1 MTTIKTDKH
10 DFSHILKAPA
20 AATLEAI
27 YGPELAAAQLQLE
40 HEAYTL
46 GEARF
51 AKQLERQ
58 VQNGQAADN
67 VAVKPIMQVLH
78 TRYVARIEEWIEETS
93 AKDGKKPHSL
103 AAIRSLGAEKAAA
116 LALKVIFSRIAV
128 TGDQPATALA
138 GQIGNAMEDEAR
150 FGRLRELE
158 GKYFEKHIEKALN
171 QRTDEAHKKA
181 FLSAVEG
188 HIKDLSAFSEWTK
201 EKSISTGYKMIELVI
216 EGCELLERDAI
227 NKGTASEVVTV
238 TLSPAIVDRI
248 NIRAFSLAGMS
259 PVHQPCVVKPKQ
271 WTSIKGGGYWADG
284 QRPTNLVRTGSK
296 AALMRYLDVSMPEV
310 YKAVNTIQNTAWRIN
325 KNVLNVVNVIQEM
338 AEPMV
343 EDFPRFVKQELPLKP
358 EDIDTNEH
366 SLKVWKKSAA
376 VIYRREK
383 ARVSRRMS
391 CEMVISQANKFSS
404 YDAIYFPYNMD
415 WRGRVYAM
423 PQFNPQ
429 GDDMTKGL
437 LTLAQGKPVGATGIY
452 WLMIHTANCA
462 GVDKV
467 DFADRVQWVLDNR
480 ENIIRS
486 AQEPLDFTWW
496 SEQDS
501 PFCFLAACFEMLG
514 AWTEGEA
521 YVSSLP
527 IAFDGSCSGIQHF
540 SAMLRDSVGGAAV
553 NLTNAAD
560 GSVADIYKIVA
571 EKVVAQMEQDLLSG
585 SENSIEAIVNKDT
598 GEITERLVSGSKA
611 LSEAWFEYHVTRKVT
626 KRSVMTLAYGS
637 REFGFK
643 DQLLEDIIRPALD
656 AGKTMFTDPMG
667 AASYMAKLIWDAV
680 TVTVVKAVEAMN
692 WLKAASKLLAQEI
705 KDKKTGTVVKP
716 RMATS
721 WVTTDGFPVW
731 QEYRKPDQKRLKLL
745 FLGQFHIQPTINVG
759 VKEIDAHKQESGIAP
774 NFVHSQ
780 DGAHLRTTINH
791 CNEKYGIESFAVI
804 HDSFG
809 TIPADADNLFKGVR
823 EAMFNTYEGRNL
835 FAEFRD
841 QFIEQ
846 LHESQ
851 IKKLPELPEM
861 GTLDLKD
868 ILESKFAFA

>member
-1 MTTIKTDKH
+1 MTTIKTEKH
-10 DFSHILKAPA
+10 DFDYILKAPA
-20 AATLEAI
+20 TAVLEEL
-27 YGPELAAAQLQLE
+27 YGSELAAQQLALE
-40 HEAYTL
+40 HESYVL
-46 GEARF
+46 GEERF
-51 AKQLERQ
+51 AKLLERQ

-78 TRYVARIEEWIEETS
+78 TRYVLRIEDWIEETA

-116 LALKVIFSRIAV
+116 LALKVIFSRIALC
-128 TGDQPATALA
+128 GDQPATALA

-150 FGRLRELE
+150 YSRLRELE

-181 FLSAVEG
+181 FLAAVVT
-188 HIKDLSAFSEWTK
+188 HIPDLAGFQDWSK
-201 EKSISTGYKMIELVI
+201 EKSISTGYKMIELAI
-216 EGCELLERDAI
+216 EGCELLERDAM
-227 NKGTASEVVTV
+227 NKGTASEVITIS
-238 TLSPAIVDRI
+238 LSPAIVDKI
-248 NIRAFSLAGMS
+248 NVRAFSLAGMS
-259 PVHQPCVVKPKQ
+259 PVQQPCVVPPKP
-271 WTSIKGGGYWADG
+271 WTGIKAGGYWADG
-284 QRPTNLVRTGSK
+284 KRPTHLVRAGSK
-296 AALMRYLDVSMPEV
+296 AALMRYNDVCMPLV
-310 YKAVNTIQNTAWRIN
+310 YSAVNRIQNTAWAIN
-325 KNVLNVVNVIQEM
+325 KKVLDVVTICQDM
-338 AEPMV
+338 AAPLV
-343 EDFPRFVKQELPLKP
+343 ESFPRYQKDELPVKP
-358 EDIDTNEH
+358 EDIETNEH
-366 SLKVWKKSAA
+366 ALKTWKKSAA
-376 VIYRREK
+376 AIYRREK

-391 CEMVISQANKFSS
+391 CELTIKQAHKFAQHE
-404 YDAIYFPYNMD
+404 AIYFPYNLD
-415 WRGRVYAM
+415 WRGRVYAI

-437 LTLAQGKPVGATGIY
+437 LTLAHGKPVGAEGIY
-452 WLMIHTANCA
+452 WLMVHTANCA

-467 DFADRVQWVLDNR
+467 DFAERIQWVNDNKA
-480 ENIIRS
+480 NIMAS
-486 AQEPLDFTWW
+486 AEAPLDFTWW

-501 PFCFLAACFEMLG
+501 PWCFLAACFEMAG
-514 AWTEGEA
+514 VWSEGES

-540 SAMLRDSVGGAAV
+540 SAMLRDEIGGAAV

-560 GSVADIYKIVA
+560 GSVSDIYRIVA
-571 EKVVAQMEQDLLSG
+571 DKVVAQMEIDLVEG
-585 SENSIEAIVNKDT
+585 TENTLEAKTNKDT
-598 GEITERLVSGSKA
+598 GEITEVLMLGSKA
-611 LSEAWFEYHVTRKVT
+611 AAAQWFEYHVTRKVT

-667 AASYMAKLIWDAV
+667 AASYMAKLIWEAV

-692 WLKAASKLLAQEI
+692 WLKAASKLMAAEV
-705 KDKKTGTVVKP
+705 KDKKTKEIVKH
-716 RMATS
+716 RMATT
-721 WVTTDGFPVW
+721 WTTTDGFPVW

-759 VKEIDAHKQESGIAP
+759 VKEIDQHKQESGIAP

-780 DGAHLRTTINH
+780 DGAHLRATINH
-791 CNEKYGIESFAVI
+791 CADKYGIESFAVI

-809 TIPADADNLFKGVR
+809 TIPADAGKLFKGVR

-835 FAEFRD
+835 FAEFQA

-851 IKKLPELPEM
+851 IEKLPPIPAM
-861 GTLDLKD
+861 GNLNLAD